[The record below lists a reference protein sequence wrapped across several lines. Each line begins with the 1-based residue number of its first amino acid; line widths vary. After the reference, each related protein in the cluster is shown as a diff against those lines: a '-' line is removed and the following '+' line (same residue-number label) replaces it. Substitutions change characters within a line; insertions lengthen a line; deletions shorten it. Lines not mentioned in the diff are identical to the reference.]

1 VIVLDTNVLSEAIGP
16 APAKAVL
23 SWLAAQPAMQ
33 IFTTA
38 IAEAEIPYG
47 IALLPKARRRSSLEQ
62 AARRM
67 FAEDFAERVLPF
79 DGAAAEHFAA
89 IAAARRREGRP
100 IATFDAQIA
109 AIARACGAALATRNV
124 ADFAACGIAIVDPW
138 SA

>member
-1 VIVLDTNVLSEAIGP
+1 VIVLDANVLSEVIRP

-23 SWLAAQPAMQ
+23 DWLAAQPATQ
-33 IFTTA
+33 LFTTA
-38 IAEAEIPYG
+38 ISEAEILYG
-47 IALLPKARRRSSLEQ
+47 IALLPKGRRRASLDQ
-62 AARRM
+62 AVRRM
-67 FAEDFAERVLPF
+67 FAEDFTGRVLPF
-79 DGAAAEHFAA
+79 DGAAAEEFAA

>member
-1 VIVLDTNVLSEAIGP
+1 VIVLDTNVLSEVIRP

-23 SWLAAQPAMQ
+23 GWLAAQPATQ
-33 IFTTA
+33 LFTTA
-38 IAEAEIPYG
+38 ISEAEILYG
-47 IALLPKARRRSSLEQ
+47 IALLPKGRRRASLDQ
-62 AARRM
+62 AVRRM

-79 DGAAAEHFAA
+79 DGAAAEEFGA
-89 IAAARRREGRP
+89 IAAARRRGGRP

-109 AIARACGAALATRNV
+109 AIARACGAALATHNV